1 MQFHV
6 QQAIRALILF
16 TFSALILQLHFTG
29 EMTKFINPKYENL
42 SQAAAIIFLLLFMVQ
57 LTRVW
62 TLAKEEHHCHDG
74 HECSHHD
81 HGDSP
86 FSFKKALSYFIIVFP
101 LLTGIFLPAKA
112 LDASIANKKGAMISL
127 SNQAKSGGQGGQIE
141 EESASAGNPSEPDTE
156 NSEGQDRRSTITHD
170 SNVPVNPNEM
180 TEEEYQKLMK
190 ELENTSAILMNDL
203 VYSSYYDAI
212 SIDIDK
218 YKGRK
223 IQLNGFVY
231 KEKGFQ
237 TNQLV
242 ISRFLITHC
251 VADAEIIGFLSEFPE
266 ASTLSPDTWIEAEGT
281 LDVTTFNGTRLPLIK
296 INSWK
301 KIDEPKEPYLYPISV
316 KLN

>member
-1 MQFHV
+1 MQFHF

-16 TFSALILQLHFTG
+16 TFSALIFKLHFTG
-29 EMTKFINPKYENL
+29 EITNFINPKYENL
-42 SQAAAIIFLLLFMVQ
+42 SQAAAIIFLLLFFVQ

-62 TLAKEEHHCHDG
+62 DLSKEMHHNHDG

-81 HGDSP
+81 HRDSP

-127 SNQAKSGGQGGQIE
+127 SNQAKKDGQMDE
-141 EESASAGNPSEPDTE
+141 KNSSKGNPSEQVAD
-156 NSEGQDRRSTITHD
+156 NSQEQGTSSTITHD

-180 TEEEYQKLMK
+180 TEEEYEKLMK
-190 ELENTSAILMNDL
+190 ELEHASVIFMNDL

-212 SIDIDK
+212 SIDVDK

-237 TNQLV
+237 PNQLV

-251 VADAEIIGFLSEFPE
+251 VADAGIIGFLSEFPE

-281 LDVTTFNGTRLPLIK
+281 LDVITYNGARLPLIK
-296 INSWK
+296 INRWK

>member
-6 QQAIRALILF
+6 QQAIRAFILF
-16 TFSALILQLHFTG
+16 TFSALILKLHFTG
-29 EMTKFINPKYENL
+29 DMTKFINPKYENL
-42 SQAAAIIFLLLFMVQ
+42 SQAAAVIFLLLFMVQ

-62 TLAKEEHHCHDG
+62 TLTKEEHHCHDG

-86 FSFKKALSYFIIVFP
+86 FSFKKAISYFIIVFP

-127 SNQAKSGGQGGQIE
+127 SNQAKNGGQID
-141 EESASAGNPSEPDTE
+141 EESASNGNPSEPNTD
-156 NSEGQDRRSTITHD
+156 NSLEKGTSSTNTHD

-190 ELENTSAILMNDL
+190 ELENAPVILMKDL

-212 SIDIDK
+212 SIDVDK

-237 TNQLV
+237 PNQLV

-251 VADAEIIGFLSEFPE
+251 VADAGIIGFLSEFPE
-266 ASTLSPDTWIEAEGT
+266 ASTLYPDTWIEAEGT
-281 LDVTTFNGTRLPLIK
+281 LDVTTYNGTKLPLIK

-316 KLN
+316 KLK